1 MRRSEKEITERSAID
16 EIINRCLVCRLALS
30 DGGIPYVIPMNFGYE
45 GNTLYFHTAR
55 EGRKLDILRK
65 NNQVCFEL
73 DTDVEIIAAEDAA
86 GWGARYCCVIGFGTA
101 SLVDDPVE
109 KRKAYDSIMPVA
121 GRQEATSVAITQA
134 GLSAIRICA
143 STVRSLSGSTL
154 IPSPAR
160 GQDSDSPGR
169 PLSQDCDRQRMS
181 GGRC

>member
-86 GWGARYCCVIGFGTA
+86 GWGARYCCVIGFGAA

-109 KRKAYDSIMPVA
+109 KRKAYDSIMRHYA
-121 GRQEATSVAITQA
+121 GRTFSYPDLCIDCSIIIRGDIDSVT
-134 GLSAIRICA
+134 GK
-143 STVRSLSGSTL
+143 RSG
-154 IPSPAR
+154 
-160 GQDSDSPGR
+160 
-169 PLSQDCDRQRMS
+169 
-181 GGRC
+181 

>member
-1 MRRSEKEITERSAID
+1 MRRSEKEITERTAID

-86 GWGARYCCVIGFGTA
+86 GWGAKYCCVIGFGTA

-109 KRKAYDSIMPVA
+109 KRKAYDSIMRHYA
-121 GRQEATSVAITQA
+121 GRIFSYPDLCIDCSMIIRVDIDSVT
-134 GLSAIRICA
+134 GK
-143 STVRSLSGSTL
+143 RSG
-154 IPSPAR
+154 
-160 GQDSDSPGR
+160 
-169 PLSQDCDRQRMS
+169 
-181 GGRC
+181 